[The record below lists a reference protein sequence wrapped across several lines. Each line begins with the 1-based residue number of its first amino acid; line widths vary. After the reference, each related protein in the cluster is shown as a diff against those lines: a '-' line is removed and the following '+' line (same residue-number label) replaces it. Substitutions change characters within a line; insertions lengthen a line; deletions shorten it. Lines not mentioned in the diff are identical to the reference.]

1 MTDERGSVPAHM
13 RAVILVAFPDLTA
26 DALSPLGEGWHAT
39 AIDGDNR
46 LVFKFPR
53 HTAAAEALIREAAL
67 LAVARPAL
75 TMRVPDLRIHEG
87 PPLFSSHAKIH
98 GEHLLTAD
106 YDALTDTARAR
117 LAADLARFYAELH
130 RIPLDRMEVA
140 GARAILP
147 WQSSAGMR
155 AKALPLIPIGLQAIA
170 ADAISAY
177 EHLPPDPLGMTY
189 GFFDG
194 HGWNMAF
201 DHTAQRLK
209 GIYDFADSGFGPRH
223 QEFIYSNLI
232 SPDLTAR
239 IVTAYEAS
247 TDLTLDRRRID
258 ILTGAHRLSE
268 LAELADDPTHAPDQ
282 AQHAAQWLSRTPRA
296 G

>member
-1 MTDERGSVPAHM
+1 MIGSLVPAGF
-13 RAVILVAFPDLTA
+13 RAAILTAFPE
-26 DALSPLGEGWHAT
+26 LSECHFSVLGEGWHST
-39 AIDGDNR
+39 AIDVDDR

-53 HTAAAEALIREAAL
+53 NEIARAALLREAAL
-67 LAVARPAL
+67 LAVVRPTV
-75 TMRVPDLRIHEG
+75 TMPVPDLRIHEG
-87 PPLFSSHAKIH
+87 PPLFSSHTKIH
-98 GEHLLTAD
+98 GEHLLTVG
-106 YDALTDTARAR
+106 YDALTDIARTR
-117 LAADLARFYAELH
+117 LAEDLARFYADLH
-130 RIPLDRMEVA
+130 RIPLDRMKAA

-147 WQSSAGMR
+147 WLGSADMR
-155 AKALPLIPIGLQAIA
+155 AKALPSIPSDLRAIA
-170 ADAISAY
+170 ADVVSAY
-177 EHLPPDPLGMTY
+177 EQLPPDPLGLTY

-201 DHTAQRLK
+201 DHTAQRLN

-239 IVTAYEAS
+239 IITAYEAS
-247 TDLTLDRRRID
+247 TALRLDRRRID

-268 LAELADDPTHAPDQ
+268 LAELADDPTHAPGM
-282 AQHAAQWLSRTPRA
+282 AQHAAQWLSRMPRA